1 MFEKRKCPAC
11 GKKVEKEFN
20 YCPYCGE
27 ELEEREFEEFKPFR
41 PFSFEDIDKE
51 FERIDKMFS
60 KSFFKFPKFE
70 RGGGISITIQSGTG
84 MEPKIEVRTSGEY
97 KKLEPEIK
105 KRLGIK
111 PGVEEVGEEEK
122 AEEKVRIPKVTEEP
136 EAEIKNLGNRQI
148 ISIKLPDVKEEDVE
162 VKKLEQSMEIRAFA
176 GDKAYFKLIPL
187 PSNAS
192 IVKKE
197 FKNGVLKIEVER

>member
-1 MFEKRKCPAC
+1 MFERKKCKEC
-11 GKKVEKEFN
+11 GEKVSDKWDF
-20 YCPYCGE
+20 CPYCGAP
-27 ELEEREFEEFKPFR
+27 LRE
-41 PFSFEDIDKE
+41 KE
-51 FERIDKMFS
+51 FEPFDIFDDIEKEFRRIDKMFGIE
-60 KSFFKFPKFE
+60 FPKFRIKPGI

-84 MEPKIEVRTSGEY
+84 MEPKIEVKTSGEY

-105 KRLGIK
+105 RRLGVK
-111 PGVEEVGEEEK
+111 PGVEEVSEEEEVEK
-122 AEEKVRIPKVTEEP
+122 KVRIPKVTEEP
-136 EAEIKNLGNRQI
+136 EAEIKNLGNKQI
-148 ISIKLPDVKEEDVE
+148 ISIKIPDVKSEEDIE
-162 VKKLEQSMEIRAFA
+162 VKKLEQSMEIKAFA